1 MEWVVI
7 PVHDGYV
14 VARNGDDGV
23 PEILEHYYAERQYAE
38 EVAEFLNEGDD

>member
-14 VARNGDDGV
+14 VARNGDDDV
-23 PEILEHYYAERQYAE
+23 PEIVDHYYLEIQYAE

>member
-1 MEWVVI
+1 MTWSVI

-23 PEILEHYYAERQYAE
+23 PEIVDHYYAERQDAE
-38 EVAEFLNEGDD
+38 EAAEWLNGEDD